1 MLLYLLVLHGQSLI
15 HGGLLLGLLH
25 LVLGD
30 LVGLLLLLWHAAEL
44 ALSAVLGRL
53 LHRLLRRRRLLSEL
67 LLLSLLHVSLRTQGL
82 LRLGL
87 DLLLHDLLLLRLSSL
102 LDGA

>member
-1 MLLYLLVLHGQSLI
+1 MAVCCWACWI
-15 HGGLLLGLLH
+15 WFW
-25 LVLGD
+25 D
-30 LVGLLLLLWHAAEL
+30 LVGLLWLLWHAAEL

-53 LHRLLRRRRLLSEL
+53 LHRLLSLLRLWLLSEL
-67 LLLSLLHVSLRTQGL
+67 LLLSLLHGSLLAQGL

-102 LDGA
+102 LDVA